1 MDLIGKV
8 AVVVIILVVLFSA
21 VFILLEHTVQS
32 QLTAAQAEQYVL
44 NDLRATNSNANI
56 TIISVSNSTLRKG
69 SYNIVLSV
77 VYNATRPCPTLF
89 IEGYDYPAT
98 GLVPTQDIVYTEGC
112 TINGLSSAP
121 SYVISSPEIAIV
133 KSYNQNLP
141 QIVNYVDT
149 YSYNNTNVNAA
160 FYATLYSNYTHLA
173 ENYSNVWLVHYK
185 AVNANYSIDV
195 VLDSSGAIA
204 NSYTTTP

>member
-1 MDLIGKV
+1 MDLLVKV
-8 AVVVIILVVLFSA
+8 AIVVIILVIICSA
-21 VFILLEHTVQS
+21 VFILLERTFQS
-32 QLTAAQAEQYVL
+32 QLTAAQAEQYVI
-44 NDLRATNSNANI
+44 NDLKTTNSNANI
-56 TIISVSNSTLRKG
+56 TIISVSNSTLKKG

-89 IEGYDYPAT
+89 IEEYDYPAT
-98 GLVPTQDIVYTEGC
+98 GLVPSQDILYTDKC
-112 TINGLSSAP
+112 VIYGLSNAS
-121 SYVISSPEIAIV
+121 SYVISSPEIAIA
-133 KSYNQNLP
+133 KSYKQNLG
-141 QIVNYVDT
+141 QIVNYVTT
-149 YSYNNTNVNAA
+149 YGYNNTNVNAV
-160 FYATLYSNYTHLA
+160 FYATLYSNYTRLP